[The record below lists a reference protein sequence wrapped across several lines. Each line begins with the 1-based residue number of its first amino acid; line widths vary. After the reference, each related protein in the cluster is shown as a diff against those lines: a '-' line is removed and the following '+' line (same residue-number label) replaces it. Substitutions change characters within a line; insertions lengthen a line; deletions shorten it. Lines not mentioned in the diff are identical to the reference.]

1 MIPSLHCIWIIQED
15 VAMKMSA
22 NANYGNWVSAAM
34 MKMLWAATAVI
45 YGDMEEF
52 LKELRSEGVVREIHY
67 IADIEKKASVPA
79 FVTAPW
85 MIRNA
90 GLIYGIK

>member
-1 MIPSLHCIWIIQED
+1 MTCTSIILLGGAET
-15 VAMKMSA
+15 
-22 NANYGNWVSAAM
+22 NARRNLNLRSFAEKEQPGEGG
-34 MKMLWAATAVI
+34 KIGQKQI

>member
-1 MIPSLHCIWIIQED
+1 
-15 VAMKMSA
+15 
-22 NANYGNWVSAAM
+22 
-34 MKMLWAATAVI
+34 
-45 YGDMEEF
+45 MEEF

-85 MIRNA
+85 MIKNA